1 MKKEYLNELTELS
14 NNFKE
19 NSVRLKNEGA
29 NDEAV
34 FETIKANVCDIFT
47 TLFEVSYK
55 KSFVNPTN
63 TKENYRKLNST
74 YNDFFDKIPAPWKEK
89 MAKDKENNMF
99 EEFHKEEI
107 KLEMV
112 GHIRE
117 LYEKCYNKYYKGEE
131 K

>member
-1 MKKEYLNELTELS
+1 MKEEYLNELTQLS
-14 NNFKE
+14 NKFKE
-19 NSVRLKNEGA
+19 NSIRLKNEGA

-47 TLFEVSYK
+47 TLFEVSYT

-63 TKENYRKLNST
+63 TEENYRKLNST
-74 YNDFFDKIPAPWKEK
+74 YNDFFNKIPAPWKEK

-99 EEFHKEEI
+99 EEFHKEEL
-107 KLEMV
+107 KLETV

-117 LYEKCYNKYYKGEE
+117 LYEKCYNKYYKGEQ